1 MEKNFS
7 ITISKST
14 VLPLMSEEEAQK
26 LVDMIIDREMN
37 QTFIGNIIQIETEIK
52 ELNHV

>member
-14 VLPLMSEEEAQK
+14 VLPLANEEEAQK
-26 LVDMIIDREMN
+26 LVDLIIDREMN
-37 QTFIGNIIQIETEIK
+37 QTFIGNIVQMV
-52 ELNHV
+52 L